1 MKRFRKTSRPVLRRR
16 NRSCLRRALPRR
28 PGPDELSQALTAF
41 FRAVR
46 CHRRL
51 AKLAPRFFDAAIV
64 DQEAFHRAERRC
76 WMETWRPALNR
87 AYGHDPDTPL
97 PDDSDP
103 LPPLPSP
110 ASQRAVEHELQE
122 LQRWMA
128 VGRTAMETYPQ
139 RHPHA
144 LPTFSQIARLLRLA
158 LEFRQLACGM
168 SSSGAAPPPSLNYD
182 SVLADLERAYPRTSG
197 EGDVAAPSPA
207 PAPVVA
213 TPPKAPPAPPP
224 SNAKPDLVPYA
235 LVIGPHGL
243 PCLERVDPET

>member
-16 NRSCLRRALPRR
+16 NRPCLRRALPRR
-28 PGPDELSQALTAF
+28 PGPDELSQALTAL

-46 CHRRL
+46 CHHRL

-64 DQEAFHRAERRC
+64 DQEALHRAERRC
-76 WMETWRPALNR
+76 WMEIWRPALNR

-110 ASQRAVEHELQE
+110 AIQRAVDHELQE
-122 LQRWMA
+122 LQQWMT
-128 VGRTAMETYPQ
+128 VGRTAMASYRQ

-144 LPTFSQIARLLRLA
+144 LPTFNQIARLLRLA
-158 LEFRQLACGM
+158 SEFGRLACGM
-168 SSSGAAPPPSLNYD
+168 SSGPPPPPPSLNYD
-182 SVLADLERAYPRTSG
+182 SVLADLERAYPRDQPSTT
-197 EGDVAAPSPA
+197 PSPG

-213 TPPKAPPAPPP
+213 TPPNAPPAPPP
-224 SNAKPDLVPYA
+224 SPEKPDLVSYA

-243 PCLERVDPET
+243 PCLERVDRVT